1 MPIYE
6 FRCVRCDHIQEV
18 LVSSSSAPVEMKCE
32 KCQGEELERVLSRVS
47 YMMGGSSSSGSE
59 GAKVTTKSCSPGS
72 SCATIE
78 LPGHTR

>member
-1 MPIYE
+1 
-6 FRCVRCDHIQEV
+6 
-18 LVSSSSAPVEMKCE
+18 MKCE